1 MEILYLGGFK
11 QTVYF
16 DTGRLQGYPLCEI
29 DFFHFLI
36 GSSIRDWSIEM
47 WEVLPQK
54 LVTPKKWLPQ
64 KIDKTNGYPKKTC
77 YPQKYKKKW
86 LPQKIWRTLLR
97 GGLLLHFGK
106 MAYFIAYGF
115 INAIQTLHIYIYIL
129 WLGIWSSYIPNHIF
143 LCSSCA
149 TLTFI
154 TNWLSKFS
162 MSIREETVDRRCTVK
177 KVFLEISQNSLE
189 NTCARDSILIKLQA

>member
-54 LVTPKKWLPQ
+54 LVTPKNWF
-64 KIDKTNGYPKKTC
+64 
-77 YPQKYKKKW
+77 KKW
-86 LPQKIWRTLLR
+86 LPQKNMLPKKNDQKKKLATPKKIKKNGYPKNVGVLYCEGVYYCILEKWRTLLR
-97 GGLLLHFGK
+97 TGLLMRFKH
-106 MAYFIAYGF
+106 
-115 INAIQTLHIYIYIL
+115 
-129 WLGIWSSYIPNHIF
+129 
-143 LCSSCA
+143 
-149 TLTFI
+149 
-154 TNWLSKFS
+154 
-162 MSIREETVDRRCTVK
+162 
-177 KVFLEISQNSLE
+177 
-189 NTCARDSILIKLQA
+189 